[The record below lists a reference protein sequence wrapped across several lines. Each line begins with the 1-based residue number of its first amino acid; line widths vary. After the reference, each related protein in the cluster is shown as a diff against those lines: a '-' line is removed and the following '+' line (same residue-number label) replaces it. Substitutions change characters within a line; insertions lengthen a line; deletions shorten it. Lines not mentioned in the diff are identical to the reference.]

1 MISMSQNWI
10 KEKNMILQEKNRVS
24 TFKRDISFYLPSP
37 MTTEPFY
44 PKCQFCKQKWGS
56 APVEVGNIPSSY
68 IKLLGPLQVHWWTA
82 ILSTESQ
89 WNQIDI
95 WALLQLIRG
104 PRPNPSGRRR
114 TQFVAWT
121 FRAWHGDL
129 PIHQVQLHQHAHAYP
144 QNMYYTC
151 HMIRLCVKI
160 GYLQN
165 EHGLIIV
172 FPMIN
177 TCCAGSCGLAH
188 DTRNIN
194 FKTTDYRHWDMKSNL
209 KTPKKIMRFH

>member
-1 MISMSQNWI
+1 
-10 KEKNMILQEKNRVS
+10 MILQEKQGFNFQAWHFILLTQPHDHWTILPQVS
-24 TFKRDISFYLPSP
+24 VLQTEVRQRSGRSWEHSFKLHKVTRSTAGTLMNCD
-37 MTTEPFY
+37 PFY
-44 PKCQFCKQKWGS
+44 R
-56 APVEVGNIPSSY
+56 IPMKSNWY
-68 IKLLGPLQVHWWTA
+68 
-82 ILSTESQ
+82 LSTSAVDQ
-89 WNQIDI
+89 
-95 WALLQLIRG
+95 G